1 MININLFYIKIA
13 IAEFTPAVVI
23 ELHPDGINCIKPTF
37 PVKGVLPFTFL
48 SIRIGNERIIY
59 IYVKMSAIFSTQFT
73 KSVYF
78 N

>member
-13 IAEFTPAVVI
+13 ITEITPAVVI
-23 ELHPDGINCIKPTF
+23 ELYPDGINRIKTTF
-37 PVKGVLPFTFL
+37 PFEGVLPFSFL
-48 SIRIGNERIIY
+48 SIRICNELIIY